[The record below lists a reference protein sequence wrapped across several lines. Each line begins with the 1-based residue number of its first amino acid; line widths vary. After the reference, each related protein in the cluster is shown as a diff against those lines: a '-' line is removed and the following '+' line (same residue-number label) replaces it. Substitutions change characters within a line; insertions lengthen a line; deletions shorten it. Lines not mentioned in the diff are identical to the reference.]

1 MQTKRFSFELPNDEK
16 DLIDIANLLVQK
28 AKEIK
33 TKFAYKSN
41 QKTDRLERLNKII
54 SLVDDDISNEEIDK
68 IRAKRYEK

>member
-1 MQTKRFSFELPNDEK
+1 MQTTRFSFELPNDEK

-33 TKFAYKSN
+33 TKFTYKSN

>member
-1 MQTKRFSFELPNDEK
+1 MQTTRFSFELPNDEK
-16 DLIDIANLLVQK
+16 DIANLLVQK